1 MFDSSLI
8 TYAVSLHFSQK
19 VNDIVI
25 STLQAI
31 ADETGNRFMI
41 ENKIP
46 PHITIGAFHAAR
58 EEAKLLQLVEGFAQG
73 QKAGSVQFS
82 EVGDFNGK
90 V

>member
-19 VNDIVI
+19 VNEIVI
-25 STLQAI
+25 STLQDI

-58 EEAKLLQLVEGFAQG
+58 EESLPFPDKQG
-73 QKAGSVQFS
+73 SPYPAASRI
-82 EVGDFNGK
+82 
-90 V
+90 